1 VLQTPG
7 SKSYA
12 HSTQS
17 LRFSSVSARFFVVS
31 LLPIGLNLPV
41 NFQPA
46 KPNLARV
53 SNFFLLIFI
62 DYSFKVVSNF
72 LLAIDWNH
80 ASAITT
86 SPFIVYVLFYFPIE
100 MVICASVS
108 CFSVK
113 IFLSRYFV
121 RADLQSFCYALPF
134 TYHLTFTHKV
144 TIAETH
150 CSNT

>member
-100 MVICASVS
+100 MVICASCRV
-108 CFSVK
+108 
-113 IFLSRYFV
+113 L
-121 RADLQSFCYALPF
+121 A
-134 TYHLTFTHKV
+134 
-144 TIAETH
+144 
-150 CSNT
+150 